1 MVFIYFQ
8 LFSIFRE
15 GIFTKQIFTET
26 KPKEEEEEEEEERD
40 KKKPDETYDGIV
52 NCPK

>member
-8 LFSIFRE
+8 LFAIFRE

-26 KPKEEEEEEEEERD
+26 KPKEEEEERD

>member
-26 KPKEEEEEEEEERD
+26 KPKEEEEEEERD

-52 NCPK
+52 NCPQ

>member
-8 LFSIFRE
+8 LFTIFRE

-26 KPKEEEEEEEEERD
+26 KPKEKEEEEERD